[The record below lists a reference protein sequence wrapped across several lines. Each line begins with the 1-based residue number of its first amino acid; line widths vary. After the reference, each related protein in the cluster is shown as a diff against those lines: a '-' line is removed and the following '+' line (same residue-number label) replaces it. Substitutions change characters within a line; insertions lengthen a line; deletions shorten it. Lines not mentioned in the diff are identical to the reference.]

1 MFLQEPQGRALNGLC
16 AGCLL
21 ESMQL
26 SLSLFC
32 LLARLAG
39 GLGSLP
45 SLLPLLLDGE
55 ESCLYQYLF
64 PMKYFLVI
72 MKNRDKNVTSQCARP
87 HSFSF

>member
-1 MFLQEPQGRALNGLC
+1 MFLQEPQGQALSGLC
-16 AGCLL
+16 LGSLL

-55 ESCLYQYLF
+55 ES
-64 PMKYFLVI
+64 
-72 MKNRDKNVTSQCARP
+72 
-87 HSFSF
+87 

>member
-1 MFLQEPQGRALNGLC
+1 MPVLLRIKSKNVTVTKKICLSPQKRGDGGAWVFLQEPQGRALNGLC
-16 AGCLL
+16 VGCLL

-32 LLARLAG
+32 SLARLAG

-55 ESCLYQYLF
+55 ES
-64 PMKYFLVI
+64 
-72 MKNRDKNVTSQCARP
+72 
-87 HSFSF
+87 